1 MQLPCIVDMSTL
13 VNYSGISDRMAN
25 SGLNDMRAVMFTSS
39 SECFQSNV
47 TVQTDEECLRIK
59 LNVNFFQLSDN
70 NTDSSYWFPCIS
82 HIMGKKNLIT
92 NQITDLLLY
101 SSLDY
106 CIDITC
112 SSMLGL
118 VTATYLAFYQVW

>member
-1 MQLPCIVDMSTL
+1 MQLPCTVEMSTL
-13 VNYSGISDRMAN
+13 VNYSGISDCMAN
-25 SGLNDMRAVMFTSS
+25 SGLNDMKAVTFTSS
-39 SECFQSNV
+39 RECFQSNV
-47 TVQTDEECLRIK
+47 TVQTDEEYLRIK
-59 LNVNFFQLSDN
+59 LNVNFFQLSDK
-70 NTDSSYWFPCIS
+70 NTDSSYWFPCVS
-82 HIMGKKNLIT
+82 HIIGKKNLIA

-118 VTATYLAFYQVW
+118 VTATYLAFYQV